1 MWHRLL
7 MKGSLEMGGRGQYFL
22 EEPAFLQ
29 GTFEGRE
36 WLNSSLDEEEERK
49 TLLTTSN
56 TVFDP

>member
-1 MWHRLL
+1 MAQIAYERVF
-7 MKGSLEMGGRGQYFL
+7 GDGGRGQYFL

-36 WLNSSLDEEEERK
+36 WLNSSQDEEEERK